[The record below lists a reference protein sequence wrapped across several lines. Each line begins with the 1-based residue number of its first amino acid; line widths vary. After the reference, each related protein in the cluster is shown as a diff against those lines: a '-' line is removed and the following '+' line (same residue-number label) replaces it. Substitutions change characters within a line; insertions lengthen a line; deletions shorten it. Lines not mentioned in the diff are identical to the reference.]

1 MIQRWWLLVLTVVS
15 ISSSLSLQNAIQ
27 KRQCAFKLNTL
38 SRKFAALGNVS
49 GSVQTCE
56 HTNCCV
62 GYFLLVD
69 GRPEVDQL
77 ACDYVEKSCPEKTCI
92 GQSSYSKRV
101 IKCACNTD
109 LCNAKLV
116 WSPAAEEPP
125 VTDSLPLEMIAV
137 VVIGILVAVSLGLV
151 AARLSCMFQQRKRNP
166 KSSCHHSLASPLCS
180 CWKATTSE
188 IDISK
193 IEAQQIVAT
202 GHFSAHWKGLYR
214 GSTVAVKVFPPSRKH
229 RFLREKEVYELPL
242 MKHAAIAHFLGTGG
256 KTGTDGTSWFVVL
269 RSTDHGSL
277 HSFLSEHTNNWM
289 MSLRLCRSL
298 SLGLS
303 FLHSDLHQDGLHKPP
318 VAHRN
323 LSGFSILVKVD
334 GTCALCDFECST
346 ILRRCSWRFPLQTR
360 SEDFQRSSL
369 SYLSPEVLEGSV
381 NLSGSWCLQAD
392 VYGLALLLWEIFMR
406 CSDMFEGGEVPVHV
420 VPYESELG
428 PNMTVEQLT
437 WHVLHQEQRPSIP
450 QHWGSDMRAL
460 LMECWEPDPDARLT
474 APCVVDRLA
483 TFESPHIP
491 SVSPNVVG

>member
-1 MIQRWWLLVLTVVS
+1 MIQQWWLLVLAGES
-15 ISSSLSLQNAIQ
+15 IFSRLSLQNAIQ
-27 KRQCAFKLNTL
+27 KRQCAFQLNTF
-38 SRKFAALGNVS
+38 SHKFAALGNVS

-77 ACDYVEKSCPEKTCI
+77 ACDYVEKSCPDATCI
-92 GQSSYSKRV
+92 GQNSYSNRV
-101 IKCACNTD
+101 IKCVCNSD

-116 WSPAAEEPP
+116 WSPAAEELQ
-125 VTDSLPLEMIAV
+125 VTDSHPVEMIAV
-137 VVIGILVAVSLGLV
+137 VVIGILVAVSLV
-151 AARLSCMFQQRKRNP
+151 AARLGCIFQRRRRNP
-166 KSSCHHSLASPLCS
+166 KSSCRHSLATPLCS
-180 CWKATTSE
+180 CWKTKASE

-202 GHFSAHWKGLYR
+202 GHFFVHWKGLYR

-229 RFLREKEVYELPL
+229 RFLREKEAYQLPL

-256 KTGTDGTSWFVVL
+256 KTGADGTSWFIVL

-277 HSFLSEHTNNWM
+277 HSFLSEHANNWM

-298 SLGLS
+298 SQGLS

-323 LSGFSILVKVD
+323 LSSLSILVKAD
-334 GTCALCDFECST
+334 GTCALSDFECSA
-346 ILRRCSWRFPLQTR
+346 ILRRCSWPFPLLTR
-360 SEDFQRSSL
+360 SKDFQRSSL

-381 NLSGSWCLQAD
+381 NLSVSWCLQAD

-406 CSDMFEGGEVPVHV
+406 CSDMFEGDEVPLHV

-428 PNMTVEQLT
+428 ANMTVEQLT
-437 WHVLHQEQRPSIP
+437 WHVLYQEQRPLIP
-450 QHWGSDMRAL
+450 QQWGSDLTAL

-474 APCVVDRLA
+474 APCVVSRLA
-483 TFESPHIP
+483 TFESHPIP
-491 SVSPNVVG
+491 SVSPDVVG